1 MFDFTAFATNLLS
14 CINTFM
20 TVPTYSIYG
29 ISFPE
34 SNSASQ
40 FFECIF
46 MLLIAHYYVK
56 KKAKLILFYTVLHT
70 FNTDTQCVWKVLFC
84 GYFLALNSRAVL
96 YHLNSTATV

>member
-1 MFDFTAFATNLLS
+1 MYDFTAFPTNLLS
-14 CINTFM
+14 FFNIFM

-29 ISFPE
+29 ISFLE

-56 KKAKLILFYTVLHT
+56 KKAKLILFYTILHT
-70 FNTDTQCVWKVLFC
+70 FNTDTQFVWKVLLQ
-84 GYFLALNSRAVL
+84 GYFPLPCIEEQ
-96 YHLNSTATV
+96 YHENSTVTV